1 MLLLT
6 SCDYN
11 IEFSN
16 IEYISDI
23 EHLENI
29 VEVTNNLGEQYRIEY
44 EKRNGF
50 PSMRMDIKIFKSEE
64 FIINYW
70 TKYDGNYIP
79 NKILYLFTDD
89 YYYDYYFISDYFHES
104 ITKSIN
110 AKNELCDPETIDVDW
125 SEMKNIEYYISMS
138 KTMQK
143 NIDRQE
149 LIDKFKTCE
158 YDDKYILE
166 LYDLYK

>member
-50 PSMRMDIKIFKSEE
+50 PSMRMDIKIYKSEKL
-64 FIINYW
+64 IIKYGSNYD
-70 TKYDGNYIP
+70 KNYIP
-79 NKILYLFTDD
+79 QKILYLFADD
-89 YYYDYYFISDYFHES
+89 NYDYYFISDYFHES
-104 ITKSIN
+104 ITKSVST
-110 AKNELCDPETIDVDW
+110 KNEGHNLKTINVNW
-125 SEMKNIEYYISMS
+125 SEIKYIDDYISLS
-138 KTMQK
+138 KIMQK

-149 LIDKFKTCE
+149 LIDKFQACE